1 MPPPHHPEPFSER
14 LHPFLRAWRSATGI
28 EAVGAAEQERAR
40 AAYWGLV
47 TRVDELVGQ
56 MLAALDANGLREHCL
71 VVYTSDHGDMLGEH
85 GLWWKHVFYE
95 EAIRV
100 PLIVSWPGVVASGHR
115 CGNVVSALDVAA
127 TLVDAMGGPPLP
139 RSPGRSLLPLIQEEG
154 AGGPSAVSW
163 ADEAFAEYC
172 SDRYVPSEPVFQ
184 RMVRSG
190 RWKLVYYHG
199 ERPQL
204 FDLQEDPHE
213 LHDRAEDP
221 ACGDIRAALTQRILE
236 GWDPAAIARQLQAKE
251 AENRLIETWARS
263 TRPADTH
270 RWPLLSSMAR
280 LEEPTGD

>member
-1 MPPPHHPEPFSER
+1 
-14 LHPFLRAWRSATGI
+14 
-28 EAVGAAEQERAR
+28 
-40 AAYWGLV
+40 
-47 TRVDELVGQ
+47 
-56 MLAALDANGLREHCL
+56 
-71 VVYTSDHGDMLGEH
+71 
-85 GLWWKHVFYE
+85 
-95 EAIRV
+95 
-100 PLIVSWPGVVASGHR
+100 
-115 CGNVVSALDVAA
+115 VAA
-127 TLVDAMGGPPLP
+127 TLVDATGGTPLP
-139 RSPGRSLLPLIQEEG
+139 GSPGRSLLPLIQEEG
-154 AGGPSAVSW
+154 APFAVSW

-251 AENRLIETWARS
+251 AENRLIETWARA

-270 RWPLLSSMAR
+270 RWPLLPSMAK
-280 LEEPTGD
+280 LEQPNAGE